1 MRWIKS
7 IQKER
12 RCKIKVC
19 AKCASIC
26 DIDNHVLY
34 ATLECECYNRSKD
47 YLLWV
52 YLVNSKVVWSESMFS
67 PIGGCCEKV
76 LWSLFSFAGVV
87 GVFVSCLKFG
97 GKLVKRLVCSLL

>member
-34 ATLECECYNRSKD
+34 SHLNVNVIIDLKID
-47 YLLWV
+47 LLWV